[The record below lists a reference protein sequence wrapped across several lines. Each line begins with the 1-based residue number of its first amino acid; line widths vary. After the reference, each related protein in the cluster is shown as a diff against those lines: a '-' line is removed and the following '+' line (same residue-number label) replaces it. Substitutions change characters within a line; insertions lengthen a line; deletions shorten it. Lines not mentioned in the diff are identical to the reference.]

1 MSLAMTVHERETFL
15 AEVHVGVLSVN
26 QDARGPLS
34 IPVWYQY
41 HPGGTLD
48 LMTTSTS
55 RKARLI
61 ERTGRFTLCTQ
72 IESPPYKYVTVEG
85 PVTSTESPVD
95 PDERKAMVYR
105 YLGPARG
112 DRYLAATAD
121 QPDDVV
127 LRMTPETWLSV
138 DYSKQFG

>member
-1 MSLAMTVHERETFL
+1 MSLAMTVQEREAFL
-15 AEVHVGVLSVN
+15 ADVHVGVLSVN
-26 QDARGPLS
+26 QDRRGPLT

-41 HPGGTLD
+41 HPGGTVDVLT
-48 LMTTSTS
+48 MSTS

-61 ERTGRFTLCTQ
+61 ERAGRFSLCAQ
-72 IESPPYKYVTVEG
+72 VESPPYKYVTVEG
-85 PVTSTESPVD
+85 LVTSVESPVV
-95 PDERKAMVYR
+95 PDERKAMAYR
-105 YLGPARG
+105 YLGQARG